1 MAARAPHYPIRAVA
15 RLTGL
20 SVDTLRAWE
29 RRYQAVTPVRG
40 ERGRAYT
47 DSHIARLKQLALLT
61 SQGHAIGTI
70 AGLSDAAL
78 QKLQAGPAT
87 KPAVASE
94 AAAAD
99 LAPLLAAIKSYDLEA
114 IDAIL
119 NRHAVLLPAEG
130 LIFGVVL
137 PALREVG
144 RRWEAGGVR
153 PAQEHLVSAVIRS
166 VLGGLLRTNHR
177 PTSATRI
184 LFAAPSGERHELG
197 LLCAAVLAASAGHAV
212 IYLGPDLPPADIAHA
227 ATTAGADV
235 VILAATADAGLE
247 ASSLRRLARLP
258 DRIAVWAGGPHA
270 RAVRAVVGARV
281 RVVDRL
287 EHLQELLARHA
298 C

>member
-47 DSHIARLKQLALLT
+47 DSQIARLKQLALLT

-78 QKLQAGPAT
+78 QKLQAAPAA
-87 KPAVASE
+87 KHAAAGE
-94 AAAAD
+94 AAD
-99 LAPLLAAIKSYDLEA
+99 VSPLLAALKNYDLEA
-114 IDAIL
+114 IESIL
-119 NRHAVLLPAEG
+119 NRHAVMLPADA
-130 LIFGVVL
+130 LVFGVVL

-144 RRWEAGGVR
+144 RQWEAGGVR

-166 VLGGLLRTNHR
+166 VLGGLLRTNRR
-177 PTSATRI
+177 PTTATKI
-184 LFAAPSGERHELG
+184 LFAAPAGERHELG
-197 LLCAAVLAASAGHAV
+197 LLCAAVLAATAGHAV

-227 ATTAGADV
+227 ATTAGAGI
-235 VILAATADAGLE
+235 VILAATADAGLD
-247 ASSLRRLARLP
+247 APALRRLARLP
-258 DRIAVWAGGPHA
+258 AGIAIWAGGRHA
-270 RAVRAVVGARV
+270 RAVRATLGPRV
-281 RVVDRL
+281 RVVERL
-287 EHLQELLARHA
+287 EDLPDLLARHA
-298 C
+298 G